1 MSVIQ
6 VIPESLRYDL
16 LLTFDG
22 AISHHDPAIQD
33 DSNRSIFNRQKQF
46 VPAPTACEVS
56 PTTAEALLARFPVPA
71 DISEPLADL
80 TLAEYVAVVATW
92 LFVSIYNRRN
102 DGKGEG
108 LFSGMDRYRM
118 LEPRLRQAAVRSH
131 TLRGWW
137 DRLCND
143 MLVSVHDSRDD
154 EDLIALL
161 FLPRALQEMALAA
174 MARDYRS
181 VVMLA
186 RAWSASKEARVP
198 LTGLRVG
205 VTEGAKE
212 IEVPAVQGNTLR
224 NRLVRYPAWLHLA
237 GALDLAPDRPGHG
250 PVLPGVEAIFA
261 NGGNIESKKLDGDDD
276 GKKGKKNGP
285 SDTFTPAWMAR
296 EAYPSLDLLGGTT
309 DTFDIGESRLKVAGW
324 LVCRENRE
332 MLAGSDAADLPM
344 ASVSAFDMLD
354 DRVEVRSAHKGV
366 GQMIRNFE
374 VLAPGVQVLVRFYL
388 SPYTP
393 ALTRGALLRAVEY
406 CRTHTPFLG
415 GQGARGFGWCRF
427 TWLAGPDAA
436 EAAALAEAYERYLA
450 DNRDKLRA
458 GLIDGSLCTG
468 KMIIS

>member
-102 DGKGEG
+102 DGNGEG

-137 DRLCND
+137 IASCND

-174 MARDYRS
+174 
-181 VVMLA
+181 
-186 RAWSASKEARVP
+186 
-198 LTGLRVG
+198 
-205 VTEGAKE
+205 
-212 IEVPAVQGNTLR
+212 
-224 NRLVRYPAWLHLA
+224 
-237 GALDLAPDRPGHG
+237 
-250 PVLPGVEAIFA
+250 
-261 NGGNIESKKLDGDDD
+261 
-276 GKKGKKNGP
+276 
-285 SDTFTPAWMAR
+285 
-296 EAYPSLDLLGGTT
+296 
-309 DTFDIGESRLKVAGW
+309 
-324 LVCRENRE
+324 
-332 MLAGSDAADLPM
+332 
-344 ASVSAFDMLD
+344 
-354 DRVEVRSAHKGV
+354 
-366 GQMIRNFE
+366 
-374 VLAPGVQVLVRFYL
+374 
-388 SPYTP
+388 
-393 ALTRGALLRAVEY
+393 
-406 CRTHTPFLG
+406 
-415 GQGARGFGWCRF
+415 
-427 TWLAGPDAA
+427 
-436 EAAALAEAYERYLA
+436 
-450 DNRDKLRA
+450 
-458 GLIDGSLCTG
+458 
-468 KMIIS
+468 